1 MSPEIPL
8 RVLVVDDHAGIRL
21 GIESLIEAEAP
32 RMRSVGAVGTL
43 VEAIAHTQRHQPHVV
58 VLDVNLGGEDGL
70 SLIPLLHRAAP
81 CVVVVLTS
89 LQDPHI
95 AERAHRLGA
104 FGCLQ
109 KTAPADEL
117 LACIV
122 SAHAAQES
130 AHGAIPLNAGGAVS
144 YDGGSKHP

>member
-32 RMRSVGAVGTL
+32 RMRSVGAVGTP
-43 VEAIAHTQRHQPHVV
+43 VEALAHTQRHQPHVV
-58 VLDVNLGGEDGL
+58 VLDVNLDGEDGL
-70 SLIPLLHRAAP
+70 ALIPLLHRAAP
-81 CVVVVLTS
+81 CGVVVLTS

-104 FGCLQ
+104 FGCLH

-117 LACIV
+117 LAFIV
-122 SAHAAQES
+122 SAQHTRDSEP
-130 AHGAIPLNAGGAVS
+130 GALPLIAGGAVS
-144 YDGGSKHP
+144 YVAGSKHP